1 MREVCTWPM
10 SAASVISKEVG
21 TSSLLGGPNSKPNGW
36 LRRAL
41 AHDELPVKPWIP
53 SNERKMRPHVNM
65 THVAQKRV
73 PGIPVHTK
81 ERPPKHEDYSKT
93 RVMSHV
99 MTMHAYG
106 SWRL

>member
-1 MREVCTWPM
+1 VLIHAESVWPM

-41 AHDELPVKPWIP
+41 AHDELPVEPWIP
-53 SNERKMRPHVNM
+53 SNERKRDHIETTCQN
-65 THVAQKRV
+65 V

-93 RVMSHV
+93 HVMSHV
-99 MTMHAYG
+99 MTMHAHG